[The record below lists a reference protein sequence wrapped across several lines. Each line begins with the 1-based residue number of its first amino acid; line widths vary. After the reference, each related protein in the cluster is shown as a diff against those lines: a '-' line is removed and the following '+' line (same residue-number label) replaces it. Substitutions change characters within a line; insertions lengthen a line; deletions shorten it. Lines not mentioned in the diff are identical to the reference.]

1 MFFCFLHGSGTP
13 SCSDDTSFRRTL
25 FRNSQRHH
33 PFFFSDRHY
42 SHLVRFRFS
51 HRAAFRFFIF
61 PWEVAGAFHEGN
73 GGSRCASC
81 ARVRRYVRL
90 CASCDPR
97 VPHGNS
103 CRDRCPSGTGEDG
116 AQSSGSGSGRDAL
129 VEPLFP
135 F

>member
-1 MFFCFLHGSGTP
+1 MFFCFLHGSCTP

-61 PWEVAGAFHEGN
+61 PWEVAGSFHEGN
-73 GGSRCASC
+73 GISRCASC
-81 ARVRRYVRL
+81 ARVCRYVRL

-116 AQSSGSGSGRDAL
+116 AQSSGSGSGGDAL